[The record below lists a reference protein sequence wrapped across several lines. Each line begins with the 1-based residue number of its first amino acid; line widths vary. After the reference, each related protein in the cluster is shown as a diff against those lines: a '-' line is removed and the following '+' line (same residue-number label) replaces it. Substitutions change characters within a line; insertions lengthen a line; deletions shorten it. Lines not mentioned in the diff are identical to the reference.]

1 MARLEAVTTRL
12 EAAEVRCQREIAL
25 SGRQPPALASL
36 PALARSLVQARLAS
50 IAPTSTAAPA
60 ARPAAAVAA
69 VPPPPLPPAVSG
81 GGAAPASGAA
91 LADFRQL
98 LSTQLAALVDA
109 GEAVGGQVLQATRVL
124 AEGFTGE
131 AAIVEAFAACKVRL
145 CRQVRTAALPCLPH
159 LPACLPVMHVAC
171 WEGASAAYSSSI
183 RHIPPAHPAPSCF
196 WHHRCPFPL
205 QKPDA
210 AELQQ
215 LVQPVGEQMMAAGDL
230 ASGPRRLVGEQP
242 SSVTGT
248 SAINRC
254 SHVCT
259 LQSAT

>member
-1 MARLEAVTTRL
+1 VARLEAVTTRL
-12 EAAEVRCQREIAL
+12 EAAEVRCQRQIAL

-124 AEGFTGE
+124 AEGFTRE

-145 CRQVRTAALPCLPH
+145 CRQVCTAALPCLPH
-159 LPACLPVMHVAC
+159 LPACLPAC
-171 WEGASAAYSSSI
+171 YACGLLGRRQRCLLKFHSPHSLGSSSTVLLL
-183 RHIPPAHPAPSCF
+183 APSL
-196 WHHRCPFPL
+196 PL
-205 QKPDA
+205 SS
-210 AELQQ
+210 AEA
-215 LVQPVGEQMMAAGDL
+215 GCRGIAAAGAACGRADDGSWRPGL
-230 ASGPRRLVGEQP
+230 RPPQVG
-242 SSVTGT
+242 GRA
-248 SAINRC
+248 AINRC